1 MNVFN
6 SRQIAVHLLIEWK
19 VLLPYYKVVRDNQQV
34 FTKTFNRTEEV
45 FMKLQDKVAI
55 VTGAAS
61 GMGKAIA
68 ELYAREGAS
77 VIAADLNLEGAEA
90 VAKGITE
97 NGGKA
102 KAVQVNVSKQADI
115 EGMIDAAVHEFG
127 TLDIL
132 VNNAG
137 IMDGFEPVGDI
148 QDERWD
154 LIFDIN
160 TKGVMRAMRKAIP
173 LFLEKGKGVIINT
186 ASTGGLNGAHAGAA
200 YGASKHAVIGLT
212 KNTAYMYANS
222 GIRCNAIAP
231 GGVETNIAASMKN
244 LNEFGFGRTKAVQ
257 GVMPRVGKPEEIAQV
272 ALFLASDDSSFVNG
286 SVIVAD
292 GGWTAAF

>member
-1 MNVFN
+1 
-6 SRQIAVHLLIEWK
+6 
-19 VLLPYYKVVRDNQQV
+19 
-34 FTKTFNRTEEV
+34 
-45 FMKLQDKVAI
+45 MKLNGKVAI

-68 ELYAREGAS
+68 QLFAKEGAK
-77 VIAADLNLEGAEA
+77 VIAADINREGAEK
-90 VAKGITE
+90 VVEEITKA
-97 NGGKA
+97 GGVA
-102 KAVQVNVSKQADI
+102 KAVEANVAKLTDV
-115 EGMIDAAVHEFG
+115 ENMIDAAVSEFG

-148 QDERWD
+148 SDEKWD
-154 LIFDIN
+154 RIFDVN

-173 LFLEKGKGVIINT
+173 IFLEKGKGVIVNI

-200 YGASKHAVIGLT
+200 YGASKHAVVALT
-212 KNTAYMYANS
+212 KNTGFMYAKK

-231 GGVETNIAASMKN
+231 GAVNTNISASMTNINK
-244 LNEFGFGRTKAVQ
+244 FGLDRAQLAISVSPRT
-257 GVMPRVGKPEEIAQV
+257 GEPEEIARA
-272 ALFLASDDSSFVNG
+272 ALFLASDDSSFING
-286 SVIVAD
+286 TVLVVD

>member
-1 MNVFN
+1 
-6 SRQIAVHLLIEWK
+6 
-19 VLLPYYKVVRDNQQV
+19 
-34 FTKTFNRTEEV
+34 
-45 FMKLQDKVAI
+45 MKLSNRVAV

-68 ELYAREGAS
+68 ELYAEEGAK
-77 VIAADLNLEGAEA
+77 VIVADLNIDGAKTVVEGIRNNGGTAIA
-90 VAKGITE
+90 VQANVAKLE
-97 NGGKA
+97 
-102 KAVQVNVSKQADI
+102 DI
-115 EGMIDAAVHEFG
+115 ENMIDTAVKEFDS
-127 TLDIL
+127 LDIL

-148 QDERWD
+148 SDERWD

-173 LFLEKGKGVIINT
+173 LFLKKGKGVIINV

-200 YGASKHAVIGLT
+200 YGASKHAVVGLT
-212 KNTAYMYANS
+212 KNTAYMYANE

-231 GGVETNIAASMKN
+231 GGVATNIGASMKN
-244 LNEFGFGRTKAVQ
+244 INEFGFGRTKAVQ
-257 GVMPRVGKPEEIAQV
+257 AVMPRIGEAEEIAQA
-272 ALFLASDDSSFVNG
+272 ALFLASDDASFVNG
-286 SVIVAD
+286 SVLVAD

>member
-1 MNVFN
+1 
-6 SRQIAVHLLIEWK
+6 
-19 VLLPYYKVVRDNQQV
+19 
-34 FTKTFNRTEEV
+34 
-45 FMKLQDKVAI
+45 MKLEGKVAV

-68 ELYAREGAS
+68 ELYAAEGAK
-77 VIAADLNLEGAEA
+77 VVVADLNLEGAEA
-90 VAKGITE
+90 VVEGITAKGGT
-97 NGGKA
+97 A
-102 KAVQVNVSKQADI
+102 KAVKANVAKQEDV
-115 EGMIDAAVHEFG
+115 ESMIDAAVNDYG

-148 QDERWD
+148 TDERWD

-173 LFLEKGKGVIINT
+173 IFLEKKKGNIINIT
-186 ASTGGLNGAHAGAA
+186 STGGLNGAHAGAT
-200 YGASKHAVIGLT
+200 YGASKHAVVGMT
-212 KNTAYMYANS
+212 KNTGFMYAKE

-231 GGVETNIAASMKN
+231 GAVETNISASMKN
-244 LNEFGFGRTKAVQ
+244 INEFGMGRAQ
-257 GVMPRVGKPEEIAQV
+257 LAQAAIPSVGQPQEIAQV
-272 ALFLASDDSSFVNG
+272 ALFLASDESSFVNG
-286 SVIVAD
+286 TVVTAD